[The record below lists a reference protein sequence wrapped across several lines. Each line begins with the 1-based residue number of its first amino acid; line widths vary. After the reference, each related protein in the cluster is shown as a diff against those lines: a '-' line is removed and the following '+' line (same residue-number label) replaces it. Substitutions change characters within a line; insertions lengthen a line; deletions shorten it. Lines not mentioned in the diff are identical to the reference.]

1 MNIKLK
7 QLILTNK
14 PNTMSYQIEFD
25 HDTNTSKYI
34 DNGCLVATLDF
45 DNDVF
50 ESFLDEDV
58 EQSILDDMYD
68 EMVKEKNRYDYNCKM
83 YSEPYS
89 EYYRC

>member
-1 MNIKLK
+1 
-7 QLILTNK
+7 
-14 PNTMSYQIEFD
+14 MSYEIQYDE
-25 HDTNTSKYI
+25 DTNTSKYI
-34 DNGCLVATLDF
+34 DNGLCVATLDF

>member
-1 MNIKLK
+1 
-7 QLILTNK
+7 
-14 PNTMSYQIEFD
+14 MSYEIQYD
-25 HDTNTSKYI
+25 YDTNTSKYI
-34 DNGCLVATLDF
+34 DNGLCIATLDF

-68 EMVKEKNRYDYNCKM
+68 EMMCEKRRYDYNCKM

-89 EYYRC
+89 ERYRV

>member
-1 MNIKLK
+1 LTTIPTHQNT
-7 QLILTNK
+7 LIT
-14 PNTMSYQIEFD
+14 D
-25 HDTNTSKYI
+25 V
-34 DNGCLVATLDF
+34 CVATLDF

-68 EMVKEKNRYDYNCKM
+68 EMVKEKNRYDYNCKT